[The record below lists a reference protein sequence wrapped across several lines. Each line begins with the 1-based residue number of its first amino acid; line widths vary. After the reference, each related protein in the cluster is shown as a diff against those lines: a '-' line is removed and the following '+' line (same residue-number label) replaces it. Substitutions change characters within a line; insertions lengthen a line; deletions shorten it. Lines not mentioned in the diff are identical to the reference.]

1 VVADL
6 PLSPSDNSQAADA
19 IWRVLPQAI
28 KNLPGPIR
36 HRAENALDGFARARK
51 LYPLDREIASFR
63 AITAAEEAASALI
76 RSLQLRK
83 YPDADQI
90 KLWMHPHKAAVYFFL
105 RAVHHEVFRNKVV
118 TMNVTLS
125 ADPPKLTIALPI
137 RQFGQPPPD
146 MEDYQIVLTDPL
158 GMVGSRPGITEDDYF
173 DAAVQKVAG
182 SRRVDKL
189 IAKEA
194 NGRNRILY
202 AHDTGLPRSQATLEG
217 IESRE
222 RGAKLCIILAIAIM
236 QVDHHQGM
244 VLQCLRGFLKVIG
257 RADVQRPRLAGDEL
271 GLITQGDGD
280 L

>member
-1 VVADL
+1 ML
-6 PLSPSDNSQAADA
+6 PK
-19 IWRVLPQAI
+19 AI

-36 HRAENALDGFARARK
+36 YRAENALDGFARAKK
-51 LYPLDREIASFR
+51 LFPLDREIASFR

-83 YPDADQI
+83 YPGADQI

-105 RAVHHEVFRNKVV
+105 SAVHHEVFRNKVV
-118 TMNVTLS
+118 TMDVTLS

-137 RQFGQPPPD
+137 RQFAQLPPD
-146 MEDYQIVLTDPL
+146 MEDYRIVLTDPL
-158 GMVGSRPGITEDDYF
+158 GMVGSRPGIAEDDYF

-202 AHDTGLPRSQATLEG
+202 AHDAGLPRSQATLEG
-217 IESRE
+217 IDARE
-222 RGAKLCIILAIAIM
+222 RGAKLCITLAIAIM

-244 VLQCLRGFLKVIG
+244 ALQCLRGFLKVIG
-257 RADVQRPRLAGDEL
+257 RTDVQGLRSGGEDLRP
-271 GLITQGDGD
+271 ISQGEGEP
-280 L
+280 